1 MAATTGV
8 LSKSEHGARKHD
20 IRANGYPVE
29 TEQSDPTK
37 YMSFSVM
44 FPPPPFSDATE
55 AVRKTF
61 RPRNVF

>member
-1 MAATTGV
+1 MAATIGV
-8 LSKSEHGARKHD
+8 LSKSKRGTRKHD

-44 FPPPPFSDATE
+44 FPPPSSSAATE